1 MVRHLHFPLFKLLGT
16 RFLRIPVNFGARKAV
31 YICCICI
38 QDLSFNCFENDTMK
52 LSVNEAKLTGFA
64 PGTVLLFNRFLFQN
78 LPSGPKSYRAFRET
92 GPWTGLFKSELG

>member
-16 RFLRIPVNFGARKAV
+16 RFSRIPVNFRARKAV

-52 LSVNEAKLTGFA
+52 LSVNVAKLVCA

-78 LPSGPKSYRAFRET
+78 LHSGPKSYRAFRET
-92 GPWTGLFKSELG
+92 GPWTGLFKGELG

>member
-1 MVRHLHFPLFKLLGT
+1 
-16 RFLRIPVNFGARKAV
+16 
-31 YICCICI
+31 
-38 QDLSFNCFENDTMK
+38 MK